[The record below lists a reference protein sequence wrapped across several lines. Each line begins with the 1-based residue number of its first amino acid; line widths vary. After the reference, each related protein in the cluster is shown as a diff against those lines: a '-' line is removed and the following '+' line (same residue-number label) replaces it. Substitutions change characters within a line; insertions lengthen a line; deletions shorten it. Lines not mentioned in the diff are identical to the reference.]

1 MAWRGEWMSRRG
13 GDGGERYK
21 NTARRRR
28 RRGGR
33 NGRKGKEARK
43 EGGTRV
49 PNGSSAGGCAR
60 VGASETKERDRWCPL
75 LSLGVLRFYR
85 ASAVPGR
92 DVSAPARH
100 HQSTTHTGP
109 AVNRPRRG
117 GPSDC
122 DRQQGPGWFGRCFGR
137 FWAFRCR
144 GHTAWAPMVSLAVQ
158 CSSGPSRREIVHVGT
173 CVILHC
179 PRRGRLCSSGGA
191 AHSRTGSFCLFS
203 RYMHVCENKHHKE
216 LTVPKQAPSPV
227 WTREPVNHACCVVTV
242 ICVLGEQNKAGEGRR
257 VRAPTLL

>member
-1 MAWRGEWMSRRG
+1 VAWRGERMSRRG

-49 PNGSSAGGCAR
+49 RNGSSAGGGCAR

-92 DVSAPARH
+92 DVSASARH
-100 HQSTTHTGP
+100 HTTSPPPTPAP

-144 GHTAWAPMVSLAVQ
+144 GHTAWGPMVSLAGQ

-179 PRRGRLCSSGGA
+179 PRRGRLCSSGRGA
-191 AHSRTGSFCLFS
+191 AHSRTGSFCLFFS
-203 RYMHVCENKHHKE
+203 RYMHVCEN
-216 LTVPKQAPSPV
+216 SPGPALAV
-227 WTREPVNHACCVVTV
+227 
-242 ICVLGEQNKAGEGRR
+242 GD
-257 VRAPTLL
+257 

>member
-1 MAWRGEWMSRRG
+1 M
-13 GDGGERYK
+13 GERYK

-49 PNGSSAGGCAR
+49 RNGSSAGGCAR

-85 ASAVPGR
+85 ASAGPGCLR
-92 DVSAPARH
+92 LRTPPH
-100 HQSTTHTGP
+100 HQSPTPAP

-191 AHSRTGSFCLFS
+191 AHSRTGSFCLFFS
-203 RYMHVCENKHHKE
+203 DTCTFVKTAPVPPWQSGIDRAEAG
-216 LTVPKQAPSPV
+216 TVS
-227 WTREPVNHACCVVTV
+227 C
-242 ICVLGEQNKAGEGRR
+242 LDS
-257 VRAPTLL
+257 

>member
-1 MAWRGEWMSRRG
+1 VAWRGERMSRRG

-49 PNGSSAGGCAR
+49 RNGSSAGGGCAR

-92 DVSAPARH
+92 DVSASARH
-100 HQSTTHTGP
+100 HTTSPPPTPAP

-137 FWAFRCR
+137 FWAFR
-144 GHTAWAPMVSLAVQ
+144 
-158 CSSGPSRREIVHVGT
+158 
-173 CVILHC
+173 
-179 PRRGRLCSSGGA
+179 
-191 AHSRTGSFCLFS
+191 
-203 RYMHVCENKHHKE
+203 
-216 LTVPKQAPSPV
+216 
-227 WTREPVNHACCVVTV
+227 
-242 ICVLGEQNKAGEGRR
+242 
-257 VRAPTLL
+257 